1 VMNMSNKTKDNEK
14 ARKDL
19 ALYCRRSYLLE
30 PLGNKKM
37 LKPKAKYILTVVEAN
52 LVCSLVK

>member
-1 VMNMSNKTKDNEK
+1 MNMSNKTKDNEK